1 MSVSYCDILAANMNY
16 LHHVLPYFKSD
27 TIPKITF
34 PRKEKKVFVSTWEK
48 ITLNDQIWPFFILQM
63 WIIISDVFLPAKHES
78 VT

>member
-34 PRKEKKVFVSTWEK
+34 PRKEKKVFVST
-48 ITLNDQIWPFFILQM
+48 
-63 WIIISDVFLPAKHES
+63 
-78 VT
+78 